1 LTGVVWPEYKGRALF
16 SGLLACLILQEN
28 SMKNCIRYALAFA
41 FGLILATSAWAQWSS
56 DPAKNLALADKV
68 GSDQV
73 QPKVKPLPDGGWWV
87 SWFAPP
93 VGYSVY
99 LQRLL
104 PNGVEQFRHDGLK
117 VAALTNSSTEDYGL
131 DVDTK
136 GNALLAFL
144 DTREG
149 SNQQVTAAKM
159 SPSGKALWGTLG
171 VQLTKGPATHSAPKI
186 AGTSDGDVVVA
197 WTVTGSDNLNEV
209 VLQKLDAS
217 GHPLWGKGIVFHEAS
232 YNYGLADLH
241 AADNGSVIVSWIREQ
256 GFGSNRYIYAN
267 KLSSTGTLLWGKHVK
282 VFDGGSL
289 QFGSF
294 PGFSTDGSGGA
305 VFSWYSSSPA
315 LQCFAQ
321 HILADGSEAFPHNGS
336 VASTDTTNVRV
347 DPAVSYR
354 HSTDEVFLFWT
365 EEDSTQSLNGI
376 YAQKFGPK
384 GGRQWGQTGLVIVPL
399 GTDSEVLPSNVQVGT
414 GALGF
419 WIDMKGFGN
428 ASIQAVRLQHDGKIQ
443 CAQFPV
449 STAMSNKGRP
459 AADIVTATSLAA
471 IAFEDDRIGN
481 NGIYIQNVNDDCSL
495 GQK

>member
-1 LTGVVWPEYKGRALF
+1 
-16 SGLLACLILQEN
+16 
-28 SMKNCIRYALAFA
+28 MKHRTRYAFA
-41 FGLILATSAWAQWSS
+41 LTLGLILATSSWAQWSS
-56 DPAKNLALADKV
+56 DPSKNLALADKV

-73 QPKVKPLPDGGWWV
+73 QPKVKPLPSGGWYV

-99 LQRLL
+99 LQRLS
-104 PNGVEQFRHDGLK
+104 PGGVEKFRHDGLK

-131 DVDTK
+131 DIDTE

-149 SNQQVTAAKM
+149 SNQQVTAARM
-159 SPSGKALWGTLG
+159 SPAGIALWGKLG
-171 VQLTKGPATHSAPKI
+171 VQLTKGPLTHSAPKI
-186 AGTSDGDVVVA
+186 AGTSDGGIVVA
-197 WTVTGSDNLNEV
+197 WTTTAGNNLNTV
-209 VLQKLDAS
+209 VLQKLDS
-217 GHPLWGKGIVFHEAS
+217 TGHPLWGNGIVFREAN

-267 KLSSTGTLLWGKHVK
+267 KLSTSGSLLWGKQVK

-289 QFGSF
+289 QFGAF
-294 PGFSTDGSGGA
+294 PGFITDGNGGA
-305 VFSWYSSSPA
+305 VFAWYSSSPT

-321 HILADGSEAFPHNGS
+321 HILADGTEAFRHNGS
-336 VASTDTTNVRV
+336 VASTDTSNVRV
-347 DPAVSYR
+347 DPAASYR
-354 HSTDEVFLFWT
+354 QATDEVFLFWT
-365 EEDSTQSLNGI
+365 EEDSTQTFNGI
-376 YAQKFGPK
+376 YAQKFNSK
-384 GGRQWGQTGLVIVPL
+384 GARLWGQTGEVIVPL
-399 GTDSEVLPSNVQVGT
+399 GTDSQILPSNVQVGN

-428 ASIQAVRLQHDGKIQ
+428 ESIQAVRLQDDGKVQ

-449 STAMSNKGRP
+449 STVMSNKDRP
-459 AADIVTATSLAA
+459 TADIVTATGLAA

-481 NGIYIQNVNDDCSL
+481 NGIYIQNVNRDCSL